1 MRLKRSRSRASS
13 CAGWRY
19 ACLLGKLKIQ
29 RISESWHEA
38 SLMEHRPSPADPG
51 RDHRW
56 WLWDWQ
62 ALRAPSLALRE
73 TTAKTEKPRHSQYYI
88 VYTQYY
94 TIFTYVL
101 TYVIYLYCILI
112 AWKNE
117 IWGCFQRWQHRRKID
132 GDKNRSSSATTI
144 ECGAQ
149 CANYS
154 ATHRVNQRK
163 TLKHRDVHKDA
174 QSTAKHNAIWRSLC
188 FRIFHLNVSYLFWQL
203 AGLRLNGKTGEVL
216 SWSGTWKLWGCRMEE
231 MCYQWRQVLHGIAW
245 YCDISRNNHKQVW
258 YRLIMHFKNIQVY
271 LSYCNI
277 WYNIGPK
284 SNPDSRLMQTPD

>member
-73 TTAKTEKPRHSQYYI
+73 TTAKTEKPRHNQYDI

-101 TYVIYLYCILI
+101 TYVIYLYCIFI
-112 AWKNE
+112 AWKKTKSGDAFRDDNTE
-117 IWGCFQRWQHRRKID
+117 ERSMETRTEAQVQQQLNAGPSAQTIQQLTESIKERHWNTEMFTKMHKAQQNTTPFEDHLVLSYISFKCFLSFLVTCWIEAEWEDRGGPELVRDLEALGLED
-132 GDKNRSSSATTI
+132 G
-144 ECGAQ
+144 
-149 CANYS
+149 
-154 ATHRVNQRK
+154 
-163 TLKHRDVHKDA
+163 RDV
-174 QSTAKHNAIWRSLC
+174 
-188 FRIFHLNVSYLFWQL
+188 QL
-203 AGLRLNGKTGEVL
+203 PVEA
-216 SWSGTWKLWGCRMEE
+216 
-231 MCYQWRQVLHGIAW
+231 GIAW
-245 YCDISRNNHKQVW
+245 YCMVLWYIPKQSQTSVISFNYALQEHTSMLKLLW
-258 YRLIMHFKNIQVY
+258 YLV
-271 LSYCNI
+271 
-277 WYNIGPK
+277 
-284 SNPDSRLMQTPD
+284 

>member
-38 SLMEHRPSPADPG
+38 SLMEHRPAPADPG

-62 ALRAPSLALRE
+62 ALRAPSLALRA

-88 VYTQYY
+88 VYILYNIN
-94 TIFTYVL
+94 TIFTYV
-101 TYVIYLYCILI
+101 YLYSLHG
-112 AWKNE
+112 KNKF
-117 IWGCFQRWQHRRKID
+117 WGCFQRWQHRRNID

-149 CANYS
+149 CANYT

-174 QSTAKHNAIWRSLC
+174 QSTAKHNAIWRS
-188 FRIFHLNVSYLFWQL
+188 F
-203 AGLRLNGKTGEVL
+203 VL
-216 SWSGTWKLWGCRMEE
+216 S
-231 MCYQWRQVLHGIAW
+231 Y
-245 YCDISRNNHKQVW
+245 IS
-258 YRLIMHFKNIQVY
+258 FKCF
-271 LSYCNI
+271 LSFLVTCWI
-277 WYNIGPK
+277 EAEWEDRGGPELVR
-284 SNPDSRLMQTPD
+284 DLEALGL